1 MAATNFTPIQLYY
14 STTASA
20 APVAANLA
28 NGELAINITDGK
40 LFYKDNGGT
49 VQVLA
54 TKDTGT
60 IGGSNTQ
67 VQYNSGGALAGS
79 ANFTF
84 NGTTATINTL
94 NLTNALGTTYGGTG
108 LNSYTTG
115 DIVYAS
121 ASNTLSKLTIGTNG
135 YILTSNGTTPAWTA
149 GSSISVNTATNLAGG
164 AAGSVPYQS
173 GAGATTFLS

>member
-20 APVAANLA
+20 APAAGNLA

-94 NLTNALGTTYGGTG
+94 NLTNALGATYGGTG

-115 DIVYAS
+115 DIVYTS

-135 YILTSNGTTPAWTA
+135 YILTSNGSIPTWTA
-149 GSSISVNTATNLAGG
+149 GSSISVNTADNLSGG
-164 AAGSVPYQS
+164 AAGSVPYQC
-173 GAGATTFLS
+173 GPGATT